1 MPMKAIPTLSLPA
14 AALALALAVA
24 LAAAPPARA
33 EPTLVLL
40 VRHAE
45 RATEPQGDPAL
56 TPAGQARAQAL
67 ATALAQAGV
76 TAIVT
81 TQYRRTRE
89 TAAPLAQQRGLT
101 PAVIA
106 AQRGVDHVA
115 EVAAAVRRMEGVVL
129 VVGHGNTVPQIAAA
143 LAGSAGPVV
152 DFCESSYSH
161 LLAVQG
167 PHLLRARY
175 GAADEAPPQHNCQ

>member
-1 MPMKAIPTLSLPA
+1 MKVLTISCALLAA
-14 AALALALAVA
+14 AAL
-24 LAAAPPARA
+24 PARA
-33 EPTLVLL
+33 DPELVLL

-45 RATEPQGDPAL
+45 RAAEPQGDPAL
-56 TPAGQARAQAL
+56 APAGQARAQAL

-89 TAAPLAQQRGLT
+89 TAAPLAQQLGIT

-106 AQRGVDHVA
+106 AQSGGAHVT
-115 EVAAAVRRMEGVVL
+115 EVTAAVQQMNGVVL

-143 LAGSAGPVV
+143 LAGSTGPVI

-161 LLAVQG
+161 LLVVQG
-167 PHLLRARY
+167 ARLLRTRY
-175 GAADEAPPQHNCQ
+175 GAADTLPPQGHCQ